1 MMRWI
6 MSGLAALGFAMVFV
20 AKTPLVLGLGLM
32 LGMAGLIGA
41 VLALAADRIAANSRP
56 ESVMLSGE
64 DLVAMRRVGNR
75 PPDAASAPAAESAGS
90 SDKHVK

>member
-6 MSGLAALGFAMVFV
+6 MSGLAALGFATAFV
-20 AKTPLVLGLGLM
+20 AKTPLVLGLGLL

-41 VLALAADRIAANSRP
+41 VLAFAADRIAANSRP

-64 DLVAMRRVGNR
+64 DLVAMRRSRG
-75 PPDAASAPAAESAGS
+75 PDAGPAPTAESAGP
-90 SDKHVK
+90 SDTHVK